1 MKKDLG
7 KCCVKGCTRDIA
19 IAKHQLCRPH
29 LQMYYRGIDPTHHII
44 RNRKEFKPYVGEK
57 K

>member
-7 KCCVKGCTRDIA
+7 KCCVKGCTRDTA

-29 LQMYYRGIDPTHHII
+29 LQMYYRGIDPNSHHII
-44 RNRKEFKPYVGEK
+44 RK
-57 K
+57 